1 MSRRKQSNPKPVIR
15 KYFYSRF
22 FFKHVNIS
30 YLQLEIN
37 IVSISRFEIKNKLIR
52 KISLWLSASTSKYWK
67 YRYVFLR
74 DDIFPVCR
82 RYKYTFL
89 SYVGRLCLFLQ
100 SFREDISSLFSI
112 SCYRPKNPSK
122 KIISGYIM
130 FADICKT
137 NEFYHLFSSS
147 GTSIWKLSTLSTVF
161 FSLKF

>member
-52 KISLWLSASTSKYWK
+52 KIGLWLSASTSKYWK

-82 RYKYTFL
+82 RYRYTFL

-100 SFREDISSLFSI
+100 SFRGDISSLFSI

-122 KIISGYIM
+122 KIISGY
-130 FADICKT
+130 
-137 NEFYHLFSSS
+137 LFLQIFIRLIIFTIFSS
-147 GTSIWKLSTLSTVF
+147 GTCIRKLCNLSTG
-161 FSLKF
+161 FSLSQI